1 MALHCVWNTAAT
13 ISGFLTLLMLPLWFA
28 FVAAFLGILIGLV
41 VRKGRIIRAHLQ
53 DEVLHGQP
61 HARGARSR
69 LLARSRSWRATF
81 SLGRRRGRRFVR
93 TATRLG
99 LSKWHA
105 GARDGG
111 PPANGERG
119 LDRPAASRALR
130 AARRDGAGPRAAA
143 ADAARVGARTCA
155 ARRAYPPAPPRRS
168 AAAGLASIA
177 VASALR
183 SDSLGALM
191 LDARSLLNAAVDY
204 IRRNPDE
211 LVRAAVNAAGL
222 RFGVPLAALRYLSS
236 QAKLP
241 RKAPKDIE
249 IGSSPPAIRIS
260 LSVDAMG
267 TPVRASA
274 AIKIDEIDLSP
285 EAMRIGIKLSD
296 VKLALI
302 GDSNAPVATLI
313 KSGAL
318 DLSKPGNL
326 VKFLPKRPPAIVEA
340 DEDRIVVD
348 LMKVPAVASNEVL
361 RRALAIVTPVVNVRA
376 VETDRDHLYVALRA
390 SPRGLPRAF
399 AALRGAR

>member
-1 MALHCVWNTAAT
+1 
-13 ISGFLTLLMLPLWFA
+13 
-28 FVAAFLGILIGLV
+28 
-41 VRKGRIIRAHLQ
+41 
-53 DEVLHGQP
+53 
-61 HARGARSR
+61 
-69 LLARSRSWRATF
+69 
-81 SLGRRRGRRFVR
+81 
-93 TATRLG
+93 
-99 LSKWHA
+99 
-105 GARDGG
+105 
-111 PPANGERG
+111 
-119 LDRPAASRALR
+119 
-130 AARRDGAGPRAAA
+130 
-143 ADAARVGARTCA
+143 
-155 ARRAYPPAPPRRS
+155 
-168 AAAGLASIA
+168 
-177 VASALR
+177 
-183 SDSLGALM
+183 M
-191 LDARSLLNAAVDY
+191 LDARSVLNAAVDY
-204 IRRNPDE
+204 VRRNPDE

-222 RFGVPLAALRYLSS
+222 RFGIPLAALRYLSS

-267 TPVRASA
+267 TAVRASA

-285 EAMRIGIKLSD
+285 EAMRIGIKLTD

-302 GDSNAPVATLI
+302 GDSSSPVATLI

-348 LMKVPAVASNEVL
+348 LMMVPAVAKNEVL

-390 SPRGLPRAF
+390 SPRGLPQAF

>member
-1 MALHCVWNTAAT
+1 
-13 ISGFLTLLMLPLWFA
+13 
-28 FVAAFLGILIGLV
+28 
-41 VRKGRIIRAHLQ
+41 
-53 DEVLHGQP
+53 
-61 HARGARSR
+61 
-69 LLARSRSWRATF
+69 
-81 SLGRRRGRRFVR
+81 
-93 TATRLG
+93 
-99 LSKWHA
+99 
-105 GARDGG
+105 
-111 PPANGERG
+111 
-119 LDRPAASRALR
+119 
-130 AARRDGAGPRAAA
+130 
-143 ADAARVGARTCA
+143 
-155 ARRAYPPAPPRRS
+155 
-168 AAAGLASIA
+168 
-177 VASALR
+177 
-183 SDSLGALM
+183 M

-211 LVRAAVNAAGL
+211 LVKAAVNAAGL
-222 RFGVPLAALRYLSS
+222 RFGVPLAALRYLTA

-267 TPVRASA
+267 TAVRASA

-285 EAMRIGIKLSD
+285 TAMRIGIKLND

-302 GDSNAPVATLI
+302 GDSNSPVATLI

-348 LMKVPAVASNEVL
+348 LMMVPAVANNEML
-361 RRALAIVTPVVNVRA
+361 RRMLAIVTPVVNVRA

-399 AALRGAR
+399 AALRAAL